1 MRRFES
7 CLPLHFDVHRS
18 VSLNLNDA
26 SSFSLLHGPLA
37 SMNTETNHIS
47 VCICTYKRP
56 EFLKR
61 LVNDLISQ
69 ETQGLFTFSIV
80 VADNDRLRSAE
91 PLVTE
96 FAAASAIRIKYCV
109 QPQQNIALTRN
120 KAIENADG
128 DFIAFIDDD
137 EFPAKDWLITLY
149 KTCKQY
155 QVDGVLGP
163 VRRHFDQKPPK
174 WILKGNFYER
184 ERYETGTVLA
194 WREGRT
200 GNLLLRT
207 RILDGETLPFRPQFP
222 TAEDQDFFRRMIE
235 KGHSF
240 VWCDEAIAYEV
251 VPPIR
256 WKRTIMLK
264 RALMRGAV
272 TLLHPTFGARDIAK
286 SAVAIPMYTAA
297 LPFALVMG
305 QHRFMNVAIRL
316 FDHLGKVLAVMG
328 IRPIKEVSGTG

>member
-1 MRRFES
+1 MAK
-7 CLPLHFDVHRS
+7 PI
-18 VSLNLNDA
+18 DA
-26 SSFSLLHGPLA
+26 PSISPHDGPLD
-37 SMNTETNHIS
+37 SMIKETNHIS

-56 EFLKR
+56 ELLKR
-61 LVNDLISQ
+61 LVSDLSSQ
-69 ETQGLFTFSIV
+69 ETGGLFTFSIV
-80 VADNDRLRSAE
+80 VADNDQLRSAE
-91 PLVTE
+91 QVVTE
-96 FAAASAIRIKYCV
+96 FAAASPIGIKYCV
-109 QPQQNIALTRN
+109 ELQQNIALTRN
-120 KAIENADG
+120 KAIENAEG

-149 KTCKQY
+149 TTCKKY
-155 QVDGVLGP
+155 RVDGVLGP
-163 VRRHFDQKPPK
+163 VMRHFDEVPPK

-184 ERYETGTVLA
+184 KRYETGTVLV
-194 WREGRT
+194 WRDGRT
-200 GNLLLRT
+200 GNLLLKT
-207 RILDGETLPFRPQFP
+207 RILDGEALPFRPQFP

-286 SAVAIPMYTAA
+286 SAVAIPMYMVA
-297 LPFALVMG
+297 LPFALVIG

-316 FDHLGKVLAVMG
+316 FDHLGKLLAVVG
-328 IRPIKEVSGTG
+328 IRPIKEGSGTG

>member
-1 MRRFES
+1 MIK
-7 CLPLHFDVHRS
+7 
-18 VSLNLNDA
+18 
-26 SSFSLLHGPLA
+26 
-37 SMNTETNHIS
+37 ETNHIS

-56 EFLKR
+56 GLLKR
-61 LVNDLISQ
+61 LVSDLSSQ
-69 ETQGLFTFSIV
+69 ETGGLFTFSIV
-80 VADNDRLRSAE
+80 VADNDQLRSAE
-91 PLVTE
+91 QVVTE
-96 FAAASAIRIKYCV
+96 FAAASPIGIKYCV
-109 QPQQNIALTRN
+109 ELQQNIALTRN
-120 KAIENADG
+120 RAIENAGG

-149 KTCKQY
+149 TTCKKY
-155 QVDGVLGP
+155 RVDGVLGP
-163 VRRHFDQKPPK
+163 VIRHFDEAPPK

-184 ERYETGTVLA
+184 KRYETGTVLV
-194 WREGRT
+194 WRDGRT
-200 GNLLLRT
+200 GNLLLKT
-207 RILDGETLPFRPQFP
+207 RILDGEVLPFRPQFP

-286 SAVAIPMYTAA
+286 SAVAIPMYVVA
-297 LPFALVMG
+297 LPFALVIG

-316 FDHLGKVLAVMG
+316 FDHLGKLLAVVG